1 MKRFYEGIDAPPTK
15 KVLWDLMEAST
26 GSLLP
31 DQLNQIAN
39 LSLENEDVMK
49 GGKTAVVAPQD
60 IEFGLARTFEAYT
73 AGEQRDLMVFRT
85 HEEAIEWIE
94 E

>member
-1 MKRFYEGIDAPPTK
+1 MLSHHVSR
-15 KVLWDLMEAST
+15 
-26 GSLLP
+26 
-31 DQLNQIAN
+31 IAD
-39 LSLENEDVMK
+39 LSLEYEDVMK
-49 GGKTAVVAPQD
+49 GGKIAFVAPTD
-60 IEFGLARTFEAYT
+60 IDFGLARAFEAYT